1 MSGLESFVLSYV
13 LNSLWQVPLVM
24 AAAWIAARAA
34 RPAGPAMEHR
44 VWVGALLGETLLP
57 ALSLL
62 PWERLHMV
70 WPWHLRQDEGGAGNV
85 LVQMGPGAGSVGLH
99 LPTVLFI
106 GVSLAY
112 AALTLYFAA
121 RFLWRWWRVAV
132 LMRAAEAV
140 ELSDEAALS
149 WRRWLTRFGLG
160 PVALV
165 SSAEVFAPLTMG
177 IASKCVMLP
186 ATMITNL
193 READLDTVVGHELAH
208 VRRADFVKNL
218 LYELLALPVSYHP
231 GVWFARQRMM
241 ESREMVCDE
250 MAAGVS
256 GNREYA
262 ESLLRLA
269 SLLLQGKAVRIPYA
283 IGVFDSSTL
292 ERRLMKLTEKK
303 REIGRMRRFV
313 SLGACV
319 ALGVA
324 TATSALALRIGV
336 DQKDAADNQA
346 LSKSIPISVPAK
358 EMQAQ
363 VISKVPPVYP
373 PEAKKARIQ
382 GKIILEAVIGMD
394 GHVLNTKL
402 VSGPGALQASA
413 QDAVRQWVYKPYLVN
428 GNPVEVKTKIMVFY
442 TLSK

>member
-1 MSGLESFVLSYV
+1 
-13 LNSLWQVPLVM
+13 
-24 AAAWIAARAA
+24 
-34 RPAGPAMEHR
+34 
-44 VWVGALLGETLLP
+44 
-57 ALSLL
+57 
-62 PWERLHMV
+62 
-70 WPWHLRQDEGGAGNV
+70 
-85 LVQMGPGAGSVGLH
+85 
-99 LPTVLFI
+99 
-106 GVSLAY
+106 
-112 AALTLYFAA
+112 
-121 RFLWRWWRVAV
+121 
-132 LMRAAEAV
+132 
-140 ELSDEAALS
+140 
-149 WRRWLTRFGLG
+149 
-160 PVALV
+160 
-165 SSAEVFAPLTMG
+165 
-177 IASKCVMLP
+177 
-186 ATMITNL
+186 
-193 READLDTVVGHELAH
+193 
-208 VRRADFVKNL
+208 
-218 LYELLALPVSYHP
+218 
-231 GVWFARQRMM
+231 
-241 ESREMVCDE
+241 
-250 MAAGVS
+250 
-256 GNREYA
+256 
-262 ESLLRLA
+262 
-269 SLLLQGKAVRIPYA
+269 
-283 IGVFDSSTL
+283 
-292 ERRLMKLTEKK
+292 MKLTEKK